1 VTSKIW
7 VDRKHKFYKNKLCVV
22 DPIQFLFFLSMQ
34 ADHLL
39 VKLFPP
45 RYMMLNAKLSLN
57 ERTFTYWTN
66 LRRDS
71 VNIAESYIIK
81 EPPLDLKATGDR
93 FDASVK

>member
-1 VTSKIW
+1 
-7 VDRKHKFYKNKLCVV
+7 
-22 DPIQFLFFLSMQ
+22 
-34 ADHLL
+34 
-39 VKLFPP
+39 
-45 RYMMLNAKLSLN
+45 MMLNAKLSLN